1 MFQTDPYFSAFV
13 MKLHEEKPICDSSL
27 VAHYLFNGNA
37 RDTSGNGNHGTE
49 HNGVALTTDRFGNPD
64 NACLFDGVD
73 DYIEAVDSPSLDM
86 SGPMT
91 MCLWVRP
98 DTCPQ
103 IQDGATLISKGQ
115 HENDNYDFH
124 FCGTPTDDLRFLA
137 FIDGTPYQTY
147 IPGWLT
153 PEKVGRWS
161 YLSVTYDTTNGLVRF
176 YSNGSLIGENY
187 GLPTHLTPCDDALQL
202 GGNHDA
208 LGTYFFYFKG
218 ALDDIRIYSR
228 ALDSIEIKNI
238 YEQECPF
245 ILQPP
250 QLIYPPDS
258 HFASTAINFL
268 WRGVDSAASYRF
280 QAADNDTFHLP
291 VDTSVTDTTINAG
304 MAAEGQYYW
313 RVKAFKAGMADSS
326 AWSEVR
332 TFHWDATAPLPPVLK
347 GPSDNAWVAG
357 GPNLAW
363 SASAGADHYRAQV
376 SYDTTFVVV
385 SNDTVTADTFRYVPP
400 LPDGK
405 YFWRVA
411 AGDSAG
417 NWSAWGEVRRFRLD
431 TTHVKLLWHVPTG
444 LSVQL
449 WDTIRVRFSEPVVVS
464 SFAFNCDPNP
474 GGWTTGHSAGRD
486 TFWMAHSPFDI
497 GTVYT
502 VTVTGALDS
511 AGNGLT
517 IYGSVQNPWT
527 FTTTADGVGPV
538 LRHTP
543 VTAADSGT
551 AIPLTAYAN
560 DPGSGVQQVILYY
573 RQGGREE
580 FTEISM
586 SHPSDSTYQGQIPAS
601 EVSVRGVSYYLRAVD
616 NLGAQSFSPSG
627 APAVRHQPR
636 VALGNVVYGSTL
648 SGGSYRMFAFPFET
662 AGPAWRP
669 SQLADDLGAYDA
681 TQWRL
686 FRWQSGAYAEYEAV
700 QDIVPGRAYWIINRN
715 GGTFDLADGRTV
727 ADSSFHIPLSSG
739 WNMAG
744 TPFNYSVGLSEV
756 RVYSGGQNFAINDTA
771 NTLTERRMVDYD
783 GSGYV
788 NSTRIEAWH
797 GYWVRALAGGVTL
810 LVPAASA
817 IDKSATVK
825 YPEGWTLSLEAS
837 CGSYHDRDNRIGI
850 TPRGP
855 RDNASEPPAVGP
867 HLSLAAENNGIKLA
881 EDYREGIGQGQCWRF
896 QVDCGVTGTVE
907 LAWEEQGERGWQ
919 YAVYDVDAGRA
930 LTGNSCRY
938 QSDGRGAPRKFAVLA
953 GSPEFIASEAYRAGL
968 VPTLTL
974 MEKVRPNPFKQTTTI
989 RYQLT
994 TGCRV
999 SLSVYNVLGQRVR
1012 TLADGVREAGRHS
1025 VVWDGRDGA
1034 GRRLGSGVYLCR
1046 FEAGGASST
1055 VRMALVR

>member
-1 MFQTDPYFSAFV
+1 M
-13 MKLHEEKPICDSSL
+13 L
-27 VAHYLFNGNA
+27 N
-37 RDTSGNGNHGTE
+37 DT
-49 HNGVALTTDRFGNPD
+49 L
-64 NACLFDGVD
+64 
-73 DYIEAVDSPSLDM
+73 
-86 SGPMT
+86 
-91 MCLWVRP
+91 
-98 DTCPQ
+98 
-103 IQDGATLISKGQ
+103 
-115 HENDNYDFH
+115 
-124 FCGTPTDDLRFLA
+124 
-137 FIDGTPYQTY
+137 
-147 IPGWLT
+147 
-153 PEKVGRWS
+153 
-161 YLSVTYDTTNGLVRF
+161 YLSSALDNSFYFWRIKAYNANLSDSTEWSSVWSFLVDTT
-176 YSNGSLIGENY
+176 
-187 GLPTHLTPCDDALQL
+187 A
-202 GGNHDA
+202 
-208 LGTYFFYFKG
+208 
-218 ALDDIRIYSR
+218 
-228 ALDSIEIKNI
+228 
-238 YEQECPF
+238 
-245 ILQPP
+245 PP
-250 QLIYPPDS
+250 
-258 HFASTAINFL
+258 
-268 WRGVDSAASYRF
+268 
-280 QAADNDTFHLP
+280 
-291 VDTSVTDTTINAG
+291 
-304 MAAEGQYYW
+304 
-313 RVKAFKAGMADSS
+313 
-326 AWSEVR
+326 
-332 TFHWDATAPLPPVLK
+332 PPVLK
-347 GPSDNAWVAG
+347 GPPDMAWANA
-357 GPNLAW
+357 GPNLSW
-363 SASAGADHYRAQV
+363 SASAGADLYGVQV
-376 SYDTTFVVV
+376 TDDSTFALVITDTL
-385 SNDTVTADTFRYVPP
+385 TADTFRWVPP
-400 LPDGK
+400 LAEGK

-411 AGDSAG
+411 AGDSNG
-417 NWSAWGEVRRFRLD
+417 NWSGFSQVRRFRLD

-543 VTAADSGT
+543 VAVADSGT
-551 AIPLTAYAN
+551 AIPLTAYAT

-586 SHPSDSTYQGQIPAS
+586 THPSDSTYQGQIPAS

-810 LVPAASA
+810 MVPTASA
-817 IDKSATVK
+817 TDKSATVK
-825 YPEGWTLSLEAS
+825 NPDGWTLSLEAS
-837 CGSYHDRDNRIGI
+837 CGGYHDRDNRIGI

-855 RDNASEPPAVGP
+855 RDNASEPPPVGA
-867 HLSLAAENNGIKLA
+867 HLSLGIENNGRRLA

-896 QVDCGVTGTVE
+896 QVECG
-907 LAWEEQGERGWQ
+907 LAGEVLLSWREEGQREGWQ
-919 YAVYDVDAGRA
+919 YAVYDVEAGRPVS
-930 LTGNSCRY
+930 GGGYRY
-938 QSDGRGAPRKFAVLA
+938 QSDGKSGARRFAVLA
-953 GSPEFIASEAYRAGL
+953 GSPEYIASEAYRAGL
-968 VPTLTL
+968 VPTATM
-974 MEKVRPNPFKQTTTI
+974 MEKVWPNPFKQTTTI

-999 SLSVYNVLGQRVR
+999 SLAVYNVLGQRVR
-1012 TLADGVREAGRHS
+1012 ILADGAREAGRHS

-1046 FEAGGASST
+1046 FEAGGVSST